1 MPRKGYVSIT
11 VTEKLAKKLGKIAK
25 KEESSI
31 PRAIEEMANKKLCI
45 SEA

>member
-1 MPRKGYVSIT
+1 MPREGYSSIT
-11 VTEKLAKKLGKIAK
+11 IPNKLKKKLDKIAK

-45 SEA
+45 PEA